1 MKDWHLFSIDG
12 KIPLFGVNTQELDKL
27 PYGHKHKVLNLMINW
42 CADQKEKLKIND
54 NEKG

>member
-27 PYGHKHKVLNLMINW
+27 PYGHKHKVLNLLINW
-42 CADQKEKLKIND
+42 CADQKEQIKNNQK
-54 NEKG
+54 